1 MVSTV
6 DRLRALSKCFLVSL
20 AATAAMLSS
29 ACSAD
34 YDDRMSYLREVA
46 LRGLETHNLLRNQG
60 TGVNEQ
66 SCKIAQEGLI
76 DDIPSDNSGDPEPSK
91 EWTQLVQQTFMR
103 ACTTGRY

>member
-1 MVSTV
+1 MASTV
-6 DRLRALSKCFLVSL
+6 DRSRKVLKV
-20 AATAAMLSS
+20 AMMVLGFTM
-29 ACSAD
+29 AVLLLGCSAG

-66 SCKIAQEGLI
+66 SCRIARGGLI
-76 DDIPSDNSGDPEPSK
+76 DDIPSDNSGDPEPSR
-91 EWTQLVQQTFMR
+91 EWTQLVEQTFMR